1 MGQLATLILAATSEG
16 YATDAIYADAFRAD
30 ALHFFTANSD
40 QEVCNAIAALPLL
53 KAKGIIKGQQ
63 FQTLGD
69 AIGQAMKAG
78 RAMLPDGAGWIGAR
92 MGAFSKARKEARAPY
107 LAAHAA
113 ACEAFAA
120 ALSQSPEWRDATEEE
135 KSAAKAARAVKKAA
149 KAAAD
154 KAESEAQTAAIRAAL
169 IAAGELVPASA
180 AHLGNC
186 SASDLLAALLT
197 LAHEGV
203 ELPADQLAELSAIVQ
218 AQAAKAAAQ
227 KAAAAIM

>member
-1 MGQLATLILAATSEG
+1 MGQLSNLILAATSEG
-16 YATDAIYADAFRAD
+16 SAKAAIYADAFRAD
-30 ALHFFTANSD
+30 ALHFFTANSA
-40 QEVCNAIAALPLL
+40 QEVCNAVAALPVL
-53 KAKGIIKGQQ
+53 KARGIIKGRQ

-92 MGAFSKARKEARAPY
+92 MGAFSKAKKEARAPY

-113 ACEAFAA
+113 ACEVFAA

-135 KSAAKAARAVKKAA
+135 KGAAKVARAVKKAA
-149 KAAAD
+149 KAEAG
-154 KAESEAQTAAIRAAL
+154 KAEAEAQAAAIRAAL
-169 IAAGELVPASA
+169 IAAGELVPAST
-180 AHLGNC
+180 AHIGNC

-203 ELPADQLAELSAIVQ
+203 ELPADQIAELSAIVQ